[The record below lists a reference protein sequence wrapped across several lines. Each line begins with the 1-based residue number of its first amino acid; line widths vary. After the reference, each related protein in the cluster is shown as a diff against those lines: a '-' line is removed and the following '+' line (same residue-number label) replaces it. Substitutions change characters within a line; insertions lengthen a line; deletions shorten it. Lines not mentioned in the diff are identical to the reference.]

1 MINSHYIPQ
10 FILRHFLNTEKI
22 QYCDLKN
29 KKVESRNTKSVFS
42 EKEYYPE
49 YLERELCRHVE
60 SQFANLLNNKLAVSK
75 YKFSLSP
82 DEMFILKKYL
92 MITVLR
98 YRSSELE
105 KDQVLLHM
113 SDHERDIIL
122 GDFYDNIYKILQ
134 CSKREDAFKYISFGA
149 KDSNIQLFA
158 YVRDIFNSYTVAV
171 KTNNCKEDFII
182 PDSGWAGYSGTI
194 HIKKLNAVLDL
205 AIKTNDPMLFQIAQM
220 ITPHDYSVFPITRN
234 MAIKNMSAFF
244 KLCTKGSPY
253 HIIFSEEAPNISSAL
268 GFGSSEIIEPPKIK
282 PIGRMQ
288 NEYTIE
294 IKQLS
299 TQDVCFLNSLLFS
312 NCNNYFAFSDISKI
326 QNTIENMKGST
337 IDLSFLNNQ

>member
-171 KTNNCKEDFII
+171 KTNNCCGLPRKTQKIDRQ
-182 PDSGWAGYSGTI
+182 
-194 HIKKLNAVLDL
+194 NA
-205 AIKTNDPMLFQIAQM
+205 
-220 ITPHDYSVFPITRN
+220 
-234 MAIKNMSAFF
+234 KN
-244 KLCTKGSPY
+244 P
-253 HIIFSEEAPNISSAL
+253 
-268 GFGSSEIIEPPKIK
+268 
-282 PIGRMQ
+282 R
-288 NEYTIE
+288 
-294 IKQLS
+294 
-299 TQDVCFLNSLLFS
+299 
-312 NCNNYFAFSDISKI
+312 
-326 QNTIENMKGST
+326 
-337 IDLSFLNNQ
+337 